1 MPDTVQTVRG
11 RIALDEIHGVILP
24 HEHLLIDYGDLTG
37 APRDP
42 VTEPLLEE
50 ICTRLEAAHNAGV
63 ELLVDCTP
71 PSYGRYL
78 DVMRYVS
85 ERTGVH
91 IVAATGSFC
100 EAWAPLPSWVRA
112 LSVEELAD
120 QFIRELRHG
129 AGATTWPAGVI
140 KAATGPELT
149 TSEERVLRAAA
160 MASVATG
167 ACIVSHTTGGLGDTQ
182 LDIYEEEGV
191 PLQRVLISHV
201 GFEEDSPAYVDRLTA
216 RGAYVGL
223 DRIGHHHFH
232 PDGHWVALLRTLRE
246 SDRLERALLSHDAV
260 TRFSGPPEI
269 GAHTFS
275 DYAYLSRVFL
285 PLLERSGFSHAE
297 IDQLTNHNPRRWL
310 SGDKDHR

>member
-1 MPDTVQTVRG
+1 MGDFVQTVRG
-11 RIALDEIHGVILP
+11 SVPLDGIRGTLLA

-37 APRDP
+37 APRAH
-42 VTEPLLEE
+42 VTESLIDE
-50 ICTRLEAAHNAGV
+50 ICARVRAAHDEGV

-78 DVMRYVS
+78 DVMRVVS

-112 LSVEELAD
+112 LDVEALAD
-120 QFIRELRHG
+120 QFVRELRYG

-140 KAATGPELT
+140 KAATGLELT
-149 TSEERVLRAAA
+149 TNEERVLRAAA
-160 MASVATG
+160 KASVATG
-167 ACIVSHTTGGLGDTQ
+167 ACIVSHTTGGLGEAQ
-182 LDIYEEEGV
+182 LDIYEDEGV
-191 PLQRVLISHV
+191 PSRRVLISHV
-201 GFEEDSPAYVDRLTA
+201 GFEDDPHTYVDQLTA

-232 PDGHWVALLRTLRE
+232 PDEHWVALLRTLRE
-246 SDRLERALLSHDAV
+246 VGRLDRALLSHDAV
-260 TRFSGPPEI
+260 TRFSGPAEI

-275 DYAYLSRVFL
+275 DYAYLSRTFL
-285 PLLERSGFSHAE
+285 PLLGRSGFSPAE
-297 IDQLTNHNPRRWL
+297 IERLVNRNPRRWL
-310 SGDKDHR
+310 SGEEDQR